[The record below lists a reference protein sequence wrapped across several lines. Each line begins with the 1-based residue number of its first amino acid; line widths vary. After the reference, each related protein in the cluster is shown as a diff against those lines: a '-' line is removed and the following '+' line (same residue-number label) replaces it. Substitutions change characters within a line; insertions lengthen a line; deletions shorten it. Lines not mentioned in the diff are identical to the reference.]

1 MEKEEKKWRQ
11 VRGCIDELERKRG
24 ADRLRKNGVKKGKME
39 ERNGEKSRMI
49 KRKKRERTVMKER
62 N

>member
-1 MEKEEKKWRQ
+1 M
-11 VRGCIDELERKRG
+11 
-24 ADRLRKNGVKKGKME
+24 RKNGVKKGKMV

>member
-1 MEKEEKKWRQ
+1 MR
-11 VRGCIDELERKRG
+11 
-24 ADRLRKNGVKKGKME
+24 KGKME

-49 KRKKRERTVMKER
+49 KRKKIERIVMKER